1 MNRKDLDALI
11 EFYKEDRDAIL
22 KGFTILG
29 LSSQLLPAL
38 MERNTELETKVA
50 DLERQLKDALER
62 Y

>member
-11 EFYKEDRDAIL
+11 EFYKEDRESIL

-29 LSSQLLPAL
+29 LSSQFLPAL
-38 MERNTELETKVA
+38 MERNAELEAKVT

>member
-50 DLERQLKDALER
+50 ELERQLKDALER